1 MCYRKCE
8 CTLLK
13 KNLYHD
19 YYTKPIIHHTR
30 HPLQHKNIV
39 LQLMEQH
46 NFYDTR
52 PSSIFHYEGN
62 DYINQYE
69 FRIYS
74 WIRVLTLNP
83 LRLMGHY
90 INSLPWRHNDR
101 NGVSNHQPH
110 DCLLNRLFRFR
121 SKKASKLCVTSLCEG
136 NSQVPGE
143 FPAQTPC
150 KAEKV
155 SIWWRHHI
163 KLWFHET
170 IVIVIV
176 AKLSYRRFVYCYT
189 GSSNQLSEASFTDMD

>member
-13 KNLYHD
+13 NNLYHD

-74 WIRVLTLNP
+74 WIRILTLNS

-110 DCLLNRLFRFR
+110 DFYSGSDQRKLQSSASLAFVRGIHRCPVNSPHKHPVRRKKFPSDDVIMLNFDSTKLLC
-121 SKKASKLCVTSLCEG
+121 S
-136 NSQVPGE
+136 
-143 FPAQTPC
+143 
-150 KAEKV
+150 
-155 SIWWRHHI
+155 
-163 KLWFHET
+163 
-170 IVIVIV
+170 
-176 AKLSYRRFVYCYT
+176 
-189 GSSNQLSEASFTDMD
+189 